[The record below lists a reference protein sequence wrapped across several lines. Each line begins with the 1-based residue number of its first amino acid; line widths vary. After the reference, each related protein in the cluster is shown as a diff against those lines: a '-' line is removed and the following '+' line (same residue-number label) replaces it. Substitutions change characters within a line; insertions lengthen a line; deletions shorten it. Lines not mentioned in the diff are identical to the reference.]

1 MGYLYYNGSND
12 LEDRPKKKN
21 EKKWKYQSFNDC
33 VFVKKWH
40 NYLIEFRKL

>member
-12 LEDRPKKKN
+12 LEDRPKKK
-21 EKKWKYQSFNDC
+21 EKKLNYQFFNDC

-40 NYLIEFRKL
+40 NY